1 MDTTMLPKR
10 HQYGRAE
17 ARWKVLFF
25 TPNTQIKAET
35 VNISPEG
42 VLIACQEL
50 PPLEDDFRILIK
62 PPDRHPLDVTGR
74 VVWTTICSQIDGGEF
89 LGADVQFVSV
99 SEKDLCYL
107 QGKFAEHA
115 KEKVAFTLQ
124 DQKSPP
130 GVQTTQGHAQNQSPN
145 LGDIRVPVFYKKG
158 GKTVQGLGS
167 HFSSNG
173 CFLHTKLAPP
183 KGGVFSLRMKNPRT
197 GKSIQV
203 DSSVIQCK
211 RRTDK
216 KQWGMVVRFMNLTKT
231 DREEISQ
238 ILQDATGDRTHEKGV
253 KYLKTKLGQAILGH
267 FSRKKSVP

>member
-1 MDTTMLPKR
+1 MDTSMLPKR

-35 VNISPEG
+35 VNIRPEG
-42 VLIACQEL
+42 VLISCHEL

-74 VVWTTICSQIDGGEF
+74 VVWTTICSQIDGGEL

-115 KEKVAFTLQ
+115 KEQVASIAQ
-124 DQKSPP
+124 DQKSRPEA
-130 GVQTTQGHAQNQSPN
+130 QTPKGHKQNQSPN
-145 LGDIRVPVFYKKG
+145 LGDVRVPVFYNKG

-173 CFLHTKLAPP
+173 CFLYTKLAPP
-183 KGGVFSLRMKNPRT
+183 KGGVFSLKMKNPRT
-197 GKSIQV
+197 GKSIRV
-203 DSSVIQCK
+203 DSSVIRCK
-211 RRTDK
+211 RRTGK

-238 ILQDATGDRTHEKGV
+238 ILQHATDNFTRAKGA
-253 KYLKTKLGQAILGH
+253 KYLKTKIGQAILGH
-267 FSRKKSVP
+267 FGRKRSTV